1 MKYCI
6 QNIFFR
12 VVSAVKIT
20 KKILSVIIAAALV
33 LTALPMSFVSG
44 SAVTDDSLK
53 LNRPM
58 ANFYVSPVTRVA
70 YEQNSMKAPSG
81 NNSVIVKSTPS
92 GMPYLSSTKTA
103 ITYAGETPTATQ
115 ITFTPGVELDET
127 PVLSCSNP
135 TVKWN
140 ETPVYS
146 NGTYTWTVSGGS
158 ATAGAFIVFTVSYKF
173 SETNVVTGKTYT
185 NTYTTSAATHVEAI
199 ATPAGIYTTKRTYE
213 NWGLGSTTKNR
224 SYVASFILGQ
234 NTYGSI
240 YNNGDADGSIAFDR
254 YSWTLDNAGWTDVY
268 GAMQHF
274 DGDDSTRNYNVA
286 YGVDTNRPVAT
297 VYFDTSMNS
306 TLSDLNLR
314 MIATNLCQSD
324 ETDERVTVTLNNV
337 AVLAGSVKTFE
348 SSKDDFELTSSPTQ
362 AAQLNIT
369 KPTLALYA
377 IGANLTSYFTGT
389 GPAANNATTDY
400 TVAYQF
406 KTSAQWNEVFTTH
419 NYTLRVV
426 TYDKGAL
433 RSLVENVQS
442 LDPTVM
448 TTELPEN
455 DYKGYNPQPWYYAN
469 GWDVF
474 NSTLNNARA
483 LLNRPVTSQSEIDAQ
498 YNALKSAYD
507 ALEMKKADYTM
518 ASTYYNQAM
527 RLNPDNYIHSSWARL
542 QTLLD
547 NYCEDYSVLYQPAVD
562 KMASDIKTAID
573 TLEERTADYSQFNAK
588 LNTVNN
594 LIRTAEMTYGRTAE
608 KSYSGWT
615 AVVSVLNKSGCSYN
629 KLDGYVVEDY
639 LLVSDQATV
648 DGYVLLLDNAIKNI
662 RLNGAD
668 YSAASAAE
676 NAYRLIKINYVAD
689 SVAPSLTAAYNALTA
704 LHGLDISHQPEIDAA
719 AENLNSWLGRITYK
733 PADTSDAEYMLAY
746 ANSLDPEQYSDFRGV
761 EKAAANLEAKLSL
774 DIRYQS
780 EINSAV
786 AALRSAIDKLLTHSA
801 DYTLVDLALDEVAER
816 ERIIL
821 ETYEDSYGYTAATFY
836 SNWANV
842 ASTVNNVVR
851 GLDMTQQTTV
861 DGFAA
866 AINNALANLQE
877 NTADYSAVS
886 ELQSRAYTLCTT
898 GSSLYTQSSLDNLLV
913 VYMNVENN
921 LPISRQAEVDAYAE
935 AIQQA
940 IDGLQYLPANYSAV
954 NQQTENANA
963 AFAADEAFAAAHP
976 GYTLYTSESLAD
988 VAVALAEV
996 VDGLDIRYQPT
1007 VNGYAAE
1014 ISSAISALR
1023 YGPADYT
1030 AVSEALAG
1038 VPEDTS
1044 IYTSLSLTTLNTTVN
1059 SITYG
1064 LTADKQ
1070 ATVDKYVT
1078 SISNAI
1084 GRLKLKN
1091 ADYSLVNAAISS
1103 VPTDSSLYTSDSWQ
1117 AVQDQ
1122 LDAVVT
1128 GLDITHQDEVNLMAE
1143 RINAAVSF
1151 LAYRGA
1157 DYSEVEA
1164 AKSEIPADLSIYTDE
1179 SVNAL
1184 NAVLESVDYYC
1195 NIIQQ
1200 TTVDGYASSIN
1211 YAVQHLVIRNASY
1224 EGLDSAVSEA
1234 NEKISSGFYTD
1245 ESVTALNAELEKV
1258 VQNLDIT
1265 HQSEIDKLTDDI
1277 VKATKEL
1284 VLKLADYT
1292 ELQNILNL
1300 LDNSASE
1307 IYTITYGNF
1316 NEVMSLISEYRSETV
1331 ENNMNLTADR
1341 QAEVDVMR
1349 DTLQGYIDSLEPV
1362 VQTEKF
1368 ELCNGAAIKSGKY
1381 IIGLRTK
1388 LTRTE
1393 FENKYTVRE
1402 NVTVS
1407 YSNSKRVLGT
1417 GTVVTVRSS
1426 LDPTV
1431 VIAEYTVLIYGDLDG
1446 NGDVDMTDVNVL
1458 KRALKVS
1465 LVLTSLQRLAA
1476 DVAGARVGIDP
1487 ADLTVLTKAA
1497 KKGIVI
1503 NQLTGKA
1510 K

>member
-1 MKYCI
+1 MV
-6 QNIFFR
+6 FT
-12 VVSAVKIT
+12 VKIT
-20 KKILSVIIAAALV
+20 KKILSVILAAALV
-33 LTALPMSFVSG
+33 LAALPVCITTG

-53 LNRPM
+53 MNRPM
-58 ANFYVSPVTRVA
+58 ANLYVTPVTRVA

-103 ITYAGETPTATQ
+103 ITYAGETPVATQ
-115 ITFTPGVELDET
+115 IVFTPGVELDET
-127 PVLSCSNP
+127 PVLLCNNS

-140 ETPVYS
+140 ETPTHS
-146 NGTYTWTVSGGS
+146 NGTYTWTVSGGT
-158 ATAGAFIVFTVSYKF
+158 ATAGTFIVFTVSYKF
-173 SETNVVTGKTYT
+173 SETNAVTGKTYT

-199 ATPAGIYTTKRTYE
+199 ATPAGIYTTKKTYE
-213 NWGLGSTTKNR
+213 LWGVESSTKNR

-240 YNNGDADGSIAFDR
+240 YNNGAADGSIAFDR
-254 YSWTLDNAGWTDVY
+254 YSWTLDNPGWTDVY

-274 DGDDSTRNYNVA
+274 DGEDASRNYNVA
-286 YGVDTNRPVAT
+286 YGVDTNRPVST

-314 MIATNLCQSD
+314 MVVTNLCQA
-324 ETDERVTVTLNNV
+324 EEYDERVSVTLNDV
-337 AVLAGSVKTFE
+337 AVLDGSVKTFDG
-348 SSKDDFELTSSPTQ
+348 SKDDFNLTSDSVQ

-369 KPTLALYA
+369 KPTLVLYA
-377 IGANLTSYFTGT
+377 IGANTTSYFTGM
-389 GPAANNATTDY
+389 GPGTNNTSTDY

-406 KTSAQWNEVFTTH
+406 KTSAQWNEVFVTH

-448 TTELPEN
+448 TTEIPEN
-455 DYKGYNPQPWYYAN
+455 DYKGYNPQSWYYSN

-474 NSTLNNARA
+474 NNALNNARA
-483 LLNRPVTSQSEIDAQ
+483 LLNRPVTNQSEIDAQ
-498 YNALKSAYD
+498 YNVLKSAYD
-507 ALEMKKADYTM
+507 SLEIKKADYTL
-518 ASTYYNQAM
+518 ASAYYNQAVK
-527 RLNPDNYIHSSWARL
+527 LNPANYTNSTWARL
-542 QTLLD
+542 QNVL
-547 NYCEDYSVLYQPAVD
+547 NGYCDDYSALYQPAVD
-562 KMASDIKTAID
+562 KLAADIKAAID
-573 TLEERTADYSQFNAK
+573 ALEERTADYSQFNSK
-588 LNTVNN
+588 LITVNN
-594 LIRTAEMTYGRTAE
+594 YVRTAEMTYGRTAE
-608 KSYSGWT
+608 QAYSGWA

-639 LLVSDQATV
+639 LLISDQATV
-648 DGYVLLLDNAIKNI
+648 DGYVLLLDSAIKNI

-676 NAYRLIKINYVAD
+676 SAYRLIKINYVAD
-689 SVAPSLTAAYNALTA
+689 SVAPGLTAAYNALTA

-719 AENLNSWLGRITYK
+719 VAELNTRLGRVVYK
-733 PADTSDAEYMLAY
+733 PADTAAAENLIAY
-746 ANSLDPEQYSDFRGV
+746 ANSLDPSQYNDFRGV
-761 EKAAANLEAKLSL
+761 EKAVANLESKLTL

-780 EINSAV
+780 EIDSAV
-786 AALRSAIDKLLTHSA
+786 AALRSAIDKLLTHTA
-801 DYTLVDLALDEVAER
+801 DYTLVDVALAEVAER
-816 ERIIL
+816 ERLIL
-821 ETYEDSYGYTAATFY
+821 ETYEDTYGYTAATFY
-836 SNWANV
+836 SNWSNV
-842 ASTVNNVVR
+842 VLCVNNVVR

-861 DGFAA
+861 DGFAS

-898 GSSLYTQSSLDNLLV
+898 GSSLYTQNSLDNLLV
-913 VYMNVENN
+913 VYVNVENN
-921 LPISRQAEVDAYAE
+921 LPVSRQAEVDAYE
-935 AIQQA
+935 QAIQQA

-963 AFAADEAFAAAHP
+963 VFAADEAFSQAHP
-976 GYTLYTSESLAD
+976 GYTLYTSESLAG
-988 VAVALAEV
+988 VAVAVAEV
-996 VDGLDIRYQPT
+996 VDGLDIRYQST
-1007 VNGYAAE
+1007 VDGYAA
-1014 ISSAISALR
+1014 AIEEATDALR

-1038 VPEDTS
+1038 IPEDTS
-1044 IYTSLSLTTLNTTVN
+1044 VYTSLSLTTLNATVN
-1059 SITYG
+1059 SVTYG
-1064 LTADKQ
+1064 LTADRQ

-1078 SISNAI
+1078 NINNAI

-1091 ADYSLVNAAISS
+1091 ADYSAVNSALSG
-1103 VPTDSSLYTSDSWQ
+1103 VPADSSLYTPDSWQ

-1122 LDAVVT
+1122 VNAVVT

-1143 RINAAVSF
+1143 NIRTAVGF

-1164 AKSEIPADLSIYTDE
+1164 AKNLIPAELSYYTDG
-1179 SVNAL
+1179 SVAAL
-1184 NAVLESVDYYC
+1184 NAALDAVDYYC
-1195 NIIQQ
+1195 SITQQ
-1200 TTVDGYASSIN
+1200 TAVDGFAAAISD
-1211 YAVQHLVIRNASY
+1211 AVQHLELKSADYDSLN
-1224 EGLDSAVSEA
+1224 SAVAEA
-1234 NEKISSGFYTD
+1234 EEKIATGWYTA
-1245 ESVTALNAELEKV
+1245 ESVAVLNAELEKV
-1258 VQNLDIT
+1258 EQNLDIT
-1265 HQSEIDKLTDDI
+1265 HQSEIDNLTADI

-1292 ELQNILNL
+1292 EVQNLLNL

-1307 IYTITYGNF
+1307 IYTITYSNF
-1316 NEVMSLISEYRSETV
+1316 NEIMSLIVAYRTETV
-1331 ENNMNLTADR
+1331 DNNMNLTVDR
-1341 QAEVDVMR
+1341 QAEVDAMR

-1362 VQTEKF
+1362 VQTERF
-1368 ELCNGAAIKSGKY
+1368 ELCNGASVKSGKY

-1407 YSNSKRVLGT
+1407 YSNSKRILGT
-1417 GTVVTVRSS
+1417 GTVITVRSS
-1426 LDPTV
+1426 FDPTV
-1431 VIAEYTVLIYGDLDG
+1431 VIAEYTVLVYGDIDG
-1446 NGDVDMTDVNVL
+1446 SGDVEIADANML
-1458 KRALKVS
+1458 QRALRVG
-1465 LVLTSLQRLAA
+1465 LVLTPVQKLAA
-1476 DVAGARVGIDP
+1476 DVAGTRVGIDTT
-1487 ADLTVLTKAA
+1487 DYSMLVKTV
-1497 KKGIVI
+1497 KKEVFI